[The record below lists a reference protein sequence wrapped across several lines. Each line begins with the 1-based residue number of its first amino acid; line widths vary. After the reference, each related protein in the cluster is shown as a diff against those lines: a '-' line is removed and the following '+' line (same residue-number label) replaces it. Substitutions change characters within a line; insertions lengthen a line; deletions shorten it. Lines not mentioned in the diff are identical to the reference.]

1 MTNMKSKRPVI
12 TEPDVGEKRHN
23 VYAGVIR
30 QYHSAMSSGFFIEAI
45 SLMESIIADR
55 LESLANELSAS
66 SNFSHCTLG
75 RLLKYLKEE
84 EQKNKIDT
92 EIYTCLEEI
101 AVWKNARNEAIH
113 EMAKLLDEV
122 FETHY
127 ERLEEYADEGYDLF
141 RKLDKAIHKW
151 RANQSVNHKISII

>member
-55 LESLANELSAS
+55 MESLSNELSAS
-66 SNFSHCTLG
+66 SNFSHFTLEK
-75 RLLKYLKEE
+75 LLTYLLGEK
-84 EQKNKIDT
+84 QKNKTDN
-92 EIYTCLEEI
+92 ELYACFEEI
-101 AVWKNARNEAIH
+101 AVWKDARNEAIH
-113 EMAKLLDEV
+113 EMAKLLDEA
-122 FETHY
+122 FETRY

-151 RANQSVNHKISII
+151 RTNQSLTTK